1 MHMIKQ
7 EVKKKNPQSDLIQQI
22 VCLKETDLVL
32 RIEGNDLTHTAKTN
46 VNSDFGSHTIS
57 QNNTMDTQRVKFSVR
72 YTFNA
77 AQSKYRGSGAGSEQ
91 KSRM

>member
-32 RIEGNDLTHTAKTN
+32 RIEGIWTAHPICRSMAEKVAHLPYCT
-46 VNSDFGSHTIS
+46 
-57 QNNTMDTQRVKFSVR
+57 
-72 YTFNA
+72 
-77 AQSKYRGSGAGSEQ
+77 
-91 KSRM
+91 

>member
-32 RIEGNDLTHTAKTN
+32 RIEGIWTAHPICRSMAEK
-46 VNSDFGSHTIS
+46 V
-57 QNNTMDTQRVKFSVR
+57 
-72 YTFNA
+72 
-77 AQSKYRGSGAGSEQ
+77 AQLPYCT
-91 KSRM
+91 